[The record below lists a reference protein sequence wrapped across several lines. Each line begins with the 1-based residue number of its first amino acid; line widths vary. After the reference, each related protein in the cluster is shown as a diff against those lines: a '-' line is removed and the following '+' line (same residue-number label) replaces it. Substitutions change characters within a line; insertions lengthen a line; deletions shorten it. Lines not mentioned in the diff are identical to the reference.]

1 MGEESQRSEELFD
14 TLNKNK
20 QKRRRKVILTVAIA
34 LGVIAVILV
43 GLVLTLRRQVETR
56 FAASATEVQSYT
68 VQTGTITTLVSGVDE
83 DSPYLLAAQ
92 EESWELAP
100 LANTGADS
108 GWTVVLLSSVE
119 EAPPEDGDSAEPGE
133 TTEAT
138 EAPGPVEPVAYTG
151 YAGMVAGVG
160 INGLIL
166 AMNETP
172 YTVTCAEDGMWDTS
186 QVNPDTALM
195 LTRDV
200 LYEAQDTAGYR
211 VGDIVVMIYDASGSF
226 QSMVTIGST
235 EPDPTEPDPT
245 EPSMPGDGSFP
256 GGSMPDLS
264 GMLGGLTGGMSGTGG
279 GAGSAAQEPE
289 LYDLT
294 GSVLLT
300 VTAQDVMTLTL
311 SLDEQ
316 DIAQVE
322 LGQTAQVEVT
332 ALRGRT
338 FEGTVTKLATAGVNS
353 GGSSK
358 FAVEVTIPK
367 EGDML
372 AGMSATATLP
382 LYTKMDVLTIPVAAL
397 TEDGP
402 TTTVY
407 TALDGKTGEPTAPVE
422 VTLGVSNG
430 ETAEILSGLRSGDR
444 YYYAYYDTLELSQ
457 EVESAGFS
465 VRGR

>member
-1 MGEESQRSEELFD
+1 MSEESQRSEALFD

-20 QKRRRKVILTVAIA
+20 QKRKRKVILTVAIV

-83 DSPYLLAAQ
+83 DSPYLLAEQ
-92 EESWELAP
+92 EESWELVP
-100 LANTGADS
+100 LANTGAD
-108 GWTVVLLSSVE
+108 
-119 EAPPEDGDSAEPGE
+119 
-133 TTEAT
+133 
-138 EAPGPVEPVAYTG
+138 
-151 YAGMVAGVG
+151 
-160 INGLIL
+160 
-166 AMNETP
+166 
-172 YTVTCAEDGMWDTS
+172 
-186 QVNPDTALM
+186 
-195 LTRDV
+195 
-200 LYEAQDTAGYR
+200 
-211 VGDIVVMIYDASGSF
+211 
-226 QSMVTIGST
+226 
-235 EPDPTEPDPT
+235 
-245 EPSMPGDGSFP
+245 
-256 GGSMPDLS
+256 
-264 GMLGGLTGGMSGTGG
+264 
-279 GAGSAAQEPE
+279 
-289 LYDLT
+289 
-294 GSVLLT
+294 
-300 VTAQDVMTLTL
+300 
-311 SLDEQ
+311 
-316 DIAQVE
+316 
-322 LGQTAQVEVT
+322 
-332 ALRGRT
+332 
-338 FEGTVTKLATAGVNS
+338 S

-382 LYTKMDVLTIPVAAL
+382 LYTKMDVLTIPMPAL

-422 VTLGVSNG
+422 VTLGVSNR